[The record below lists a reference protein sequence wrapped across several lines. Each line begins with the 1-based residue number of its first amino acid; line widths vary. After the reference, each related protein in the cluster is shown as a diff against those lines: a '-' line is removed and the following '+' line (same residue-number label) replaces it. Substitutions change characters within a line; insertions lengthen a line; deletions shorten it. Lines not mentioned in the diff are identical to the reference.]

1 MKIQSVP
8 LIKYS
13 PYFFSVIC
21 LTIFLSVVNL
31 AQADINLSFGLYTSD
46 KPTTLVK
53 KFRPIL
59 DSLES
64 SMSSSLNTRV
74 SIKLSITKSYE
85 HGILSIANGGVDF
98 SRLGPASFI
107 AALEHNPNISL
118 LAMETKKGKKRFN
131 GVICVHK
138 NSPINNIVE
147 LKGKRFAF
155 GNKQSTIGRYLSQRY
170 LLNQGIK
177 AKDLAK
183 YDYLGRHD
191 KVGYAVARKQYD
203 AGALKESTYKKLLKK
218 DLPLRKVASFEN
230 VTKPWVASSTL
241 NIKIK
246 NALSDA
252 LLSIKNK
259 EVLKAIKKDGFTK
272 GSIEDYKITRHAI
285 KTNNEFFSK

>member
-13 PYFFSVIC
+13 PYFISTIC

-31 AQADINLSFGLYTSD
+31 AQADIRLSFGLYTSD

-59 DSLES
+59 NVLENA
-64 SMSSSLNTRV
+64 MSASLNTNV
-74 SIKLSITKSYE
+74 SIKLNIANSYE
-85 HGILSIANGGVDF
+85 QGILALVKGKVDF
-98 SRLGPASFI
+98 ARLGPSSFI
-107 AALEHNPNISL
+107 EALDQNSNLSL
-118 LAMETKKGKKRFN
+118 LAMETKKGTKRFN
-131 GVICVHK
+131 GVICVQK
-138 NSPINNIVE
+138 NSPIKYIAE

-155 GNKQSTIGRYLSQRY
+155 GNKHSTIGRYLSQRY

-183 YDYLGRHD
+183 HDYLGRHD
-191 KVGYAVARKQYD
+191 KVGYAVAKGEFD
-203 AGALKESTYKKLLKK
+203 AGALKESTYKKLVKK
-218 DLPLRKVASFEN
+218 GLLLRKIASFEN
-230 VTKPWVASSTL
+230 VTKPWVASAELNLKTL
-241 NIKIK
+241 D
-246 NALSDA
+246 ALSNA

-259 EVLKAIKKDGFTK
+259 KVLKAIKKDGFTK
-272 GSIEDYKITRHAI
+272 GSTEDYKIIKYAM